1 MDLVLR
7 LAPDRA
13 EPLYAQIAAGVREAV
28 AAGVLHPGQALPST
42 REMART
48 LGVARNMVIAA
59 YAQLADEGYLNVRQ
73 AGRTQV
79 SAALPDDGFPRPA
92 PSVTARFDVPDTPA
106 LRYLAAAGPAPLP
119 LRRCPSTS
127 ASASRRWTVFPPRG
141 GRRRPA
147 GPGLG
152 RRRQARPV
160 CSARTQPGPG
170 RRAR

>member
-48 LGVARNMVIAA
+48 LGVARNTVIAA

-73 AGRTQV
+73 AGRTRV
-79 SAALPDDGFPRPA
+79 SAALPDDGFPRPD

-106 LRYLAAAGPAPLP
+106 LRYLAAAGPAPPAPPPLP
-119 LRRCPSTS
+119 FDFRL
-127 ASASRRWTVFPPRG
+127 G
-141 GRRRPA
+141 RPA
-147 GPGLG
+147 LDRFP
-152 RRRQARPV
+152 
-160 CSARTQPGPG
+160 SARWKAPTCRTRSGS
-170 RRAR
+170 